1 MRTLFLK
8 LLALCFGMSLA
19 SCSAFYTRHYTKGLF
34 YDGFSHRA
42 RPAHRPENQEI
53 TTLKAKGSLQ
63 ITAPEDYLPEEK
75 KIVLQ
80 DKTPHSTL
88 PENRT
93 SSARPTCIKPYR
105 AFASPVLKKV
115 LKLVNNQIRATQH
128 AGSVIGKAAFYI
140 LALVLAVG
148 IVALAIYFLPSIL
161 LPAQVVTTF
170 STILLIGA
178 IIVLCVFAFLI
189 YTLINLLIDLFKH
202 QRTPEEEEF

>member
-34 YDGFSHRA
+34 YDGFS
-42 RPAHRPENQEI
+42 
-53 TTLKAKGSLQ
+53 
-63 ITAPEDYLPEEK
+63 PEDYLPEEK

-115 LKLVNNQIRATQH
+115 LKPANNQIRATQH